1 MASESCLS
9 MLTEEEFLACVP
21 LQNTERIIKVLATLY
36 KESKMQTQDVIQMM
50 RCMTYLKIL
59 CDCTE
64 EYQLKYQSAIKD
76 SLLIETMLET
86 Y

>member
-1 MASESCLS
+1 